1 MNSYQVKSKN
11 NNAQKV
17 QRPSQKI
24 GEKEI
29 RGSSGGEKEAP
40 KNYDTIDVQAPVQT
54 KPLSEL
60 SVDDSIH
67 RLE

>member
-24 GEKEI
+24 GEKE
-29 RGSSGGEKEAP
+29 AL